1 MNKPYIKLICIIL
14 KYLTYKEYLNIYT
27 HYQYHTVLLF
37 ALNFTVVQLIIS
49 PFVYYDLYKLPRT
62 FQNAAA
68 SAFAGA
74 SEAAVLLAGAV
85 KAAASP
91 LAGASKAAFLA
102 GSSNA
107 AFFAGSSKAA
117 AFLAGSSKAAAS
129 ALAGA
134 SKAAFL
140 AGSSKAAAF
149 LAGSSKAAA
158 FFAGSS
164 NAA

>member
-27 HYQYHTVLLF
+27 HYQYHTGLLF

-74 SEAAVLLAGAV
+74 S
-85 KAAASP
+85 
-91 LAGASKAAFLA
+91 KAAFLA

-129 ALAGA
+129 PLAGA

-158 FFAGSS
+158 FF
-164 NAA
+164 